1 MIPTTYDLLA
11 AHPFLA
17 GMPPEQVAQLAPW
30 ARRRLFHAR
39 ARIFS
44 EGGHAERCWLIREG
58 RVTLDAQVPGRGE
71 VVVDTLGPGS
81 VLGWSWL
88 FPPYRWHFGAVAAEQ
103 TLAVELDA
111 PGLRRLSEEDP
122 RLGRELYRRFLDVV
136 VDRLQATRRRMLEA
150 GTVPP
155 EPATS

>member
-1 MIPTTYDLLA
+1 MIPTAYDLLA

-30 ARRRLFHAR
+30 ARRRLFHAH

-44 EGGHAERCWLIREG
+44 EGGHADRCWLIREG
-58 RVTLDAQVPGRGE
+58 RVVLDTQVPGRGQ

-88 FPPYRWHFGAVAAEQ
+88 YPPYRWHFGAVAAEQ
-103 TLAVELDA
+103 TLAD
-111 PGLRRLSEEDP
+111 RKS
-122 RLGRELYRRFLDVV
+122 VV
-136 VDRLQATRRRMLEA
+136 
-150 GTVPP
+150 
-155 EPATS
+155 